1 MNYDPYDHPFLGGL
15 TGDKEVAH
23 ILSAQNDIAVM
34 LKVESALTVAE
45 GKLNLIP
52 RHSVDHILKVLEHF
66 LPDMQALRK
75 RTKADGVVVPGLVS
89 QLKEAVGS
97 PDNDYLH
104 FGATSQDIIDTS
116 LVIRTK
122 EILSIFSSR
131 LRRLINEINSL
142 IQDKAQQRLMGK
154 TRMQSALPMTL
165 WDRVR
170 NWLEPLALL
179 LSDLP
184 RISDEMGL
192 LQFAGAVGTLD
203 KLGEKGIQVRKIMA
217 EILRLKDPLGPW
229 HVQRLPLARLAS
241 YLSELTATLGKM
253 GTDVALM
260 TQNENASA
268 LLKNGGKSSTMVHK
282 RNPVDAEVL
291 VSFSRYNS
299 YLLGGMH
306 NALIH
311 EQERSGTAWTLEW
324 LVLPQMFLTTG
335 AALKAAIRLTSVVEF
350 PAG

>member
-1 MNYDPYDHPFLGGL
+1 
-15 TGDKEVAH
+15 
-23 ILSAQNDIAVM
+23 M

-52 RHSVDHILKVLEHF
+52 RHAVDHILKVIENF
-66 LPDMQALRK
+66 SPDLQALRNS
-75 RTKADGVVVPGLVS
+75 TKADGVVVPGLVL

-97 PDNDYLH
+97 PDNEYVH
-104 FGATSQDIIDTS
+104 FGATSQDIVDTS
-116 LVIRTK
+116 LVIRSK

-131 LRRLINEINSL
+131 LKRLVQEINSL
-142 IQDKAQQRLMGK
+142 IQDKAHQTLMGK

-170 NWLEPLALL
+170 NWQEPVNLL
-179 LSDLP
+179 LTELP
-184 RISDEMGL
+184 RISDDVGK
-192 LQFAGAVGTLD
+192 LQLAGAVGTLD
-203 KLGEKGIQVRKIMA
+203 KLGEKGA
-217 EILRLKDPLGPW
+217 EIRKVMADILEIKDPLGPW
-229 HVQRLPLARLAS
+229 HVQRLSLARLAS

-253 GTDVALM
+253 GTDVVLM
-260 TQNENASA
+260 TQNETATA
-268 LLKNGGKSSTMVHK
+268 LLKSGGKSSVMPHK
-282 RNPVDAEVL
+282 KNPVDAEIL

-299 YLLGGMH
+299 SLLGGMH

-335 AALKAAIRLTSVVEF
+335 AALNAAVRLARVVEF
-350 PAG
+350 PSG